1 VAFLPHFPLEHK
13 LVTRKLESTFAQLL
27 TGSFVASISLLLDQD
42 CEVASGGARPS
53 FGSLVRVLGGG
64 NGSGSGNS
72 FFNQISTGGGSN
84 ITNVGNTGQSLV
96 SIGAIYL

>member
-1 VAFLPHFPLEHK
+1 MTKMLK
-13 LVTRKLESTFAQLL
+13 STFAQLL
-27 TGSFVASISLLLDQD
+27 TGSSVTSISLLLDQD
-42 CEVASGGARPS
+42 CEVVSGGARPS
-53 FGSLVRVLGGG
+53 FGSLVGVLGSG

-84 ITNVGNTGQSLV
+84 ITNVGNTGQSIV